1 MSIINLRRGDA
12 LVLRV
17 TFTQDGVQ
25 YDMSGWSLAASMK
38 YSNCTPVDL
47 ETEWIVG
54 FDNVGRL
61 RLSAEE
67 TQGLELG
74 EYELSVRA
82 TSPDGDP
89 ISTTPV
95 KIVVRD

>member
-12 LVLRV
+12 LVLRA
-17 TFTQDGVQ
+17 TFTEAGVQ
-25 YDMSGWSLAASMK
+25 YDMSAWTLAASLK
-38 YSNCTPVDL
+38 FSNCTPVDL
-47 ETEWIVG
+47 DTEWVVG
-54 FDNVGRL
+54 FVNIGRL
-61 RLSAEE
+61 RLSAEQ

-74 EYELSVRA
+74 EHELSVRV